1 MVANKRLRLQEPAE
15 ECPYEVGSRVVFTPP
30 RGPARLCTV
39 SSVTSDLGRCHIG
52 LQSEEGS
59 WCVPSCSSGLKKVL
73 LPQDKAVLRRLLQG
87 LEAKSESDALR
98 FSSKQRKAF
107 EALRGTERP
116 GSKQAV
122 PRPVP
127 TPWSTLLSHITA
139 GTMTWEDAHS
149 VFQSCSNGENPL
161 PCSLLLA
168 LVRAGK
174 ELVRWEPMLLRL
186 SVPAGRLV
194 ILGDTHGHLK
204 DVVHIWKTEGLP
216 SKDLVYLFNGDICDR
231 GDSERRGGQR
241 ALQIWASVLA
251 YKIAAPECIYVTRG
265 NHEDRDYWPQYG
277 ATGFSGEIEAKY
289 DRSEADDLLDAFGEL
304 CDQLPLAA
312 VVQEQCLVL
321 HGGLPRCWADD
332 PSRSLQ
338 DLEALERPLCIPE
351 NVDGRQKQLIYDA
364 TWADPQKENGLGP
377 NDRGGEAISFGP
389 DVTCSVLKSFGLQL
403 LLRSHELPGRGS
415 EEFKGRGFEWWHA
428 CEDEMEVLLKGAKGL
443 CLSLFTASDYC
454 GCLEGNS
461 GARVIFD
468 GDGFHIVEHQGWE
481 AEHAF
486 LQSQTEKP
494 FDPAEGMLFE
504 GPLER
509 SVIEAVVER
518 KHELLAEF
526 MASDAPKDWLLP
538 LESWQACCH
547 RVLPQIPWQDHGFH
561 VFARHAPPSGD

>member
-1 MVANKRLRLQEPAE
+1 MTFLLRSQPSDQPSDLVASFCPWFWLVAGRMVGELEPRLVNLRTGGLPGLTGLGRIPTDFFLKQSLKNAQLTLLLPLARLASPGTAGLVGGGLLGRGYVRRPVYHTADRSLKGAQRVLGSSTWTVRVSASALLRRRRCSRVAVAVRASKFAGTYCGIASWIWWGFQEFSWFPPFVVDPNKKVPEHGGMKLLGLPGKRLMAADWMALAIAREAVRSARTERAPEERLPRTTMS
-15 ECPYEVGSRVVFTPP
+15 PVGPRRDGRPMPRPRAPVYGVFRDVRSWALPH
-30 RGPARLCTV
+30 R
-39 SSVTSDLGRCHIG
+39 SSFFQRTLAMWAPGWSSLGVTRTC
-52 LQSEEGS
+52 Q
-59 WCVPSCSSGLKKVL
+59 VL

-338 DLEALERPLCIPE
+338 
-351 NVDGRQKQLIYDA
+351 
-364 TWADPQKENGLGP
+364 
-377 NDRGGEAISFGP
+377 
-389 DVTCSVLKSFGLQL
+389 
-403 LLRSHELPGRGS
+403 
-415 EEFKGRGFEWWHA
+415 
-428 CEDEMEVLLKGAKGL
+428 
-443 CLSLFTASDYC
+443 
-454 GCLEGNS
+454 
-461 GARVIFD
+461 
-468 GDGFHIVEHQGWE
+468 
-481 AEHAF
+481 
-486 LQSQTEKP
+486 
-494 FDPAEGMLFE
+494 
-504 GPLER
+504 
-509 SVIEAVVER
+509 
-518 KHELLAEF
+518 
-526 MASDAPKDWLLP
+526 
-538 LESWQACCH
+538 
-547 RVLPQIPWQDHGFH
+547 
-561 VFARHAPPSGD
+561 